1 MTERF
6 IGFGEDLPTW
16 VGIAAGVVC
25 LLSALYQL
33 AEWRFLRRGARSV
46 LAFGMVANVLV
57 LLAIL
62 RPVWVSATRTT
73 LGARVVLILDR
84 SRRLTLHDGAE
95 TRQARLERASKALLH
110 RFGSGNVDIVEFGG
124 HDRPSTRGSVSVPA
138 LLDGQLPSRPED
150 LRSALSSLP
159 RRVAQVPSMVVVLSD
174 GRWSHPASDAPPE
187 AFRLP
192 SEFEGTPLY
201 AVDVSEGSIPD
212 ASIRQVRSTT
222 SAVAHQPFSLQIEV
236 GCGGGLSCGRIAVVV
251 REYRKGSDPAVL
263 GRVEAVLDGRSEV
276 VVEPSTTLERAGTRM
291 VEIEIEAP
299 NGDRVPQNNKRII
312 AFNVVRD
319 RLRLLHVAGRPTYD
333 VRALRGWMKSDASVD
348 LVSFFI
354 LRTDE
359 DEPNTTS
366 DAELALIPFPV
377 DELFT
382 EHLASFDAVVLE
394 DIDAVRYRLTPY
406 LENISHYVEQGG
418 GLLLVGGTA
427 AFAGGGYE
435 RSPIE
440 RVLPISLLPSDR
452 PYDSV
457 EFVPRVTEAGKSAAL
472 LMPLTDLLGERL
484 PSFSGANT
492 FGPARPDAVVL
503 WEHPGRTALPFRSSQ
518 PPGPM
523 PVLAVSEVRD
533 GRVVALSVDSTFR
546 FGWGEVGAATG
557 GRAYGA
563 FWDGLLGWVMREP
576 RFEGLRSELLS
587 PCIVGTDTTLRIMS
601 AGNEGRTLKVRVERL
616 ARLGPVVFEKS
627 APIESWGG
635 TELPLSGLDEGA
647 YSVVARIGEGPGSRM
662 DFACEHG
669 GEEYMDSRP
678 DRERLRRLAE
688 ANQGKVVDL
697 PHLAAL
703 PTPRPSEAFASR
715 TIKPILPQWSW
726 AFFAALALA
735 VYYILRR
742 QSGLG

>member
-6 IGFGEDLPTW
+6 VGFGEDLPTW
-16 VGIAAGVVC
+16 MAIAAGVVC
-25 LLSALYQL
+25 GASVLYQL
-33 AEWRFLRRGARSV
+33 AEWRILRRGTVGVWVVGV
-46 LAFGMVANVLV
+46 LASVLV

-62 RPVWVSATRTT
+62 RPVWVSATRAT
-73 LGARVVLILDR
+73 LGARVVLLLDR
-84 SRRLTLHDGAE
+84 SRRLGLRDGAE
-95 TRQARLERASKALLH
+95 NRQARLQRASESLIR
-110 RFGSGNVDIVEFGG
+110 RFGAGNVDIVEFGG
-124 HDRPSTRGSVSVPA
+124 HERRSVSAPA
-138 LLDGQLPSRPED
+138 STPARVDGQSPSEPGD
-150 LRSALSSLP
+150 LSSALSSLP
-159 RRVAQVPSMVVVLSD
+159 RRVAQAPSLVVVLSD
-174 GRWSHPASDAPPE
+174 GRWSHPASDAPL
-187 AFRLP
+187 AAYRLP
-192 SEFEGTPLY
+192 AEFEGTPLY

-222 SAVAHQPFSLQIEV
+222 SAVAHQPFSLRIEV
-236 GCGGGLSCGRIAVVV
+236 GCGGGLRCGRIPVVV

-263 GRVEAVLDGRSEV
+263 ARVEAVLEGRSSV
-276 VVEPSTTLERAGTRM
+276 VVESSTTLERAGTRI

-299 NGDRVPQNNKRII
+299 QGDRVPENNKRII

-333 VRALRGWMKSDASVD
+333 VRALRDWMKSDASVD

-359 DEPNTTS
+359 DETNTTS

-382 EHLASFDAVVLE
+382 EHLPSFDAVVLE
-394 DIDAVRYRLTPY
+394 DINAVQYRLTPY
-406 LENISHYVEQGG
+406 LENLSRYVEQGG
-418 GLLLVGGTA
+418 GLLLVGGAA

-440 RVLPISLLPSDR
+440 RVLPTALLSSDR
-452 PYDSV
+452 PYDAV
-457 EFVPRVTEAGKSAAL
+457 EFVPEVTEAGKSAAL
-472 LMPLTDLLGERL
+472 LLPLTDLLGDRL
-484 PSFSGANT
+484 PSFAGANT

-503 WEHPGRTALPFRSSQ
+503 WEHPVRTALPFRSSQ

-546 FGWGEVGAATG
+546 LGWGEIGATTG

-576 RFEGLRSELLS
+576 RFEGLRTELTA
-587 PCIVGTDTTLRIMS
+587 PCIAGADTTLRIMS
-601 AGNEGRTLKVRVERL
+601 AGGANRVVKVRVERL
-616 ARLGPVVFEKS
+616 GRLGTVVLEKA
-627 APIESWGG
+627 APIQSWGG
-635 TELPLSGLDEGA
+635 TEVALTGLADGG

-678 DRERLRRLAE
+678 DRERLVRLAE
-688 ANQGKVVDL
+688 ANQGRAVDVR
-697 PHLAAL
+697 HLSEL
-703 PTPRPSEAFASR
+703 PTPKPSEAFVAR
-715 TIKPILPQWSW
+715 TIRPVLPQWLW
-726 AFFAALALA
+726 AFAAALALA
-735 VYYILRR
+735 AHYVLRR